1 MSLAVAQNV
10 KPKALINPQLEFSD
24 NGKFGVEIGGIKYN
38 ATQTVC
44 QSNAPNGG
52 TYTFNAQPPGVDIA
66 MARKVIVK
74 WQFTVTLTGAAGNK
88 KGGTFLQMGVVDCPR
103 AFPAS
108 QCITSCNVQLNGGGL
123 SLNTNQIINGLLR
136 CNLLPH
142 DLKDLSGAPSM
153 LDTVQDY
160 GVSMNLPASNTN
172 LGMIGVVNSPMTT
185 FGNAAS
191 GFKCPRGSWE
201 ITNIDDTVATATTFT
216 FVTYEPLWLA
226 PFDANP
232 KNFGLIGLANFVL
245 SITASNF
252 SRVWC
257 HDNKNQPAGGSGT
270 LITGVSAILSD
281 YPILYTTFIT
291 PHEAI
296 PIPKV
301 CLYEFTDII
310 QYNTDTS
317 ASVAIPKLSYAN
329 VTTSNVQLTTIP
341 QRILVYVERTQAT
354 KTAFTSDTFAR
365 IEDISVSWDN
375 QTGILSAASPF
386 QLWQMSHDN
395 GYQGEWID
403 WSRGCGSVF
412 ILDVAKNLPLSAIDE
427 APGITCNKQLQIKVG
442 FTNINPYDDIFF
454 SVWTVIMYPGVITIE
469 DGSMDKQTG
478 VLSRED
484 VRHAIEEPIHGEMTQ
499 SHNYFGSG
507 IKDVTKFF
515 RKSHEFLT
523 KHKPISKALSA
534 AQHLGYDVHPAFGVA
549 SKIAS
554 ATGYG
559 MRRRRTMHAGR
570 GRKRTRRGGSFL
582 GGAMMNKEELRKKYL
597 ESAGDDDDDDDDE
610 SEEEYEQDDQYM
622 REE

>member
-1 MSLAVAQNV
+1 MSLSVAQNV

-52 TYTFNAQPPGVDIA
+52 TYTFNAQPPGIDIA
-66 MARKVIVK
+66 MCRKVIVK
-74 WQFTVTLTGAAGNK
+74 WQFTVTLTNS
-88 KGGTFLQMGVVDCPR
+88 GGTKQGSYLYLGTYDCPR

-108 QCITSCNVQLNGGGL
+108 QCITSCNAQLNGGGL
-123 SLNTNQIINGLLR
+123 SLNTNQVINGLLR
-136 CNLLPH
+136 CNLHNH
-142 DLKDLSGAPSM
+142 DFKDLSAAPSM

-160 GVSMNLPASNTN
+160 AVPLNRPASNSN
-172 LGMIGVVNSPMTT
+172 YGMIGTVNSPMSS
-185 FGNAAS
+185 FGNVAS
-191 GFKCPRGSWE
+191 YYKCPRGSWE
-201 ITNIDDTVATATTFT
+201 IFNIQEPDINNTTFT

-257 HDNKNQPAGGSGT
+257 HNNKDTTNGVT
-270 LITGVSAILSD
+270 LTSVSAILSD
-281 YPILYTTFIT
+281 YPVLYTTFIT

-317 ASVAIPKLSYAN
+317 ATNAIPSLSSTS

-341 QRILVYVERTQAT
+341 QRILVFVERTQAT
-354 KTAFTSDTFAR
+354 KTAFTTDTFAR
-365 IEDISVSWDN
+365 IDFVSIQWDN
-375 QTGILSAASPF
+375 QNGDLSAASGY
-386 QLWQMSHDN
+386 QLWEMSHDN

-403 WSRGCGSVF
+403 WSRGCGSVL
-412 ILDVAKNLPLSAIDE
+412 ILDVAKNLSLSQIDE
-427 APGITCNKQLQIKVG
+427 APGMTCNKQLQIKVG

-469 DGSMDKQTG
+469 DGGMSKQTG

-499 SHNYFGSG
+499 AHNYFGSG

-515 RKSHEFLT
+515 RKSHEFLS
-523 KHKPISKALSA
+523 KHKPLSKALSA

-559 MRRRRTMHAGR
+559 MRRRRRMHAGR

-597 ESAGDDDDDDDDE
+597 ESAGDDDDDDDE